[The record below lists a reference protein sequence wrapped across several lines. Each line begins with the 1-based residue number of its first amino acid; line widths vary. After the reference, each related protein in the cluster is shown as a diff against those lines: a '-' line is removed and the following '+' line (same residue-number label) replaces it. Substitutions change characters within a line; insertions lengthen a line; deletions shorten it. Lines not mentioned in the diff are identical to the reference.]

1 MANDN
6 KLIIVDESTLK
17 DKIYTIRGQQVM
29 LDFDLAE
36 IYGYT
41 VSAFNQQVKRNM
53 DRFSDDF
60 MFELTREEMVLLSKS
75 QNVISIQ
82 TVGTKGGRSKP
93 VKAFTEQGIYMLMTI
108 LKGDLAV
115 EQSKTLIRLFKTM
128 KDYLIENQPL
138 LTQKNYFALVDRVE
152 KNTQKIEAMQET
164 MVTKADLSDIMKLFD
179 QGLSNEEVLILDGM
193 PFKADE
199 AYQKIYRSAKS
210 KIVIVDDYIG
220 TKTLHHLA
228 HSKKNVKITIIS
240 DNAARPKLSLTE
252 YNDFITENPGRTI
265 TFLQSLHRAHDRY
278 IVLDEGTKDMKVY
291 HCGASSKD
299 AGKRI
304 TTITRIMNIDD
315 YKATIKMMFGNP
327 TLTLR

>member
-1 MANDN
+1 MTNDN
-6 KLIIVDESTLK
+6 KMMIVDESTLK
-17 DKIYTIRGQQVM
+17 DKIYTIRDQQVM
-29 LDFDLAE
+29 LDFDLTE

-82 TVGTKGGRSKP
+82 TAGTKGGRSKP
-93 VKAFTEQGIYMLMTI
+93 IKAFTEQGIYMLMTI
-108 LKGDLAV
+108 LKGNLAV
-115 EQSKTLIRLFKTM
+115 EQSKTLIRLFKSM

-138 LTQKNYFALVDRVE
+138 LTQKNYFALVDKVE
-152 KNTQKIEAMQET
+152 KNTQKIDAIQES
-164 MVTKADLSDIMKLFD
+164 MVTKAELSDIMKLFD
-179 QGLSNEEVLILDGM
+179 QGVSNEEILILDGK

-199 AYQKIYRSAKS
+199 AYQKIYRGAKS
-210 KIVIVDDYIG
+210 KIIIIDDYIG

-228 HSKKNVKITIIS
+228 HSKKSVKITIIS
-240 DNAARPKLSLTE
+240 DNAARPGLRLTE
-252 YNDFITENPGRTI
+252 YNDFVTENPGRSI
-265 TFLQSLHRAHDRY
+265 TFLQSMHRAHDRY

-304 TTITRIMNIDD
+304 TTITRIMDIDD
-315 YKATIKMMFGNP
+315 YQVTIKTMLGNP
-327 TLTLR
+327 SLVLR

>member
-1 MANDN
+1 MTNDN
-6 KLIIVDESTLK
+6 KMMIVDESTLK
-17 DKIYTIRGQQVM
+17 DKIYTIRDQQVM

-82 TVGTKGGRSKP
+82 TAGTKGGRSKP
-93 VKAFTEQGIYMLMTI
+93 IKAFTEQGIYMLMTI
-108 LKGDLAV
+108 LKGNLAV
-115 EQSKTLIRLFKTM
+115 EQSKTLIRLFKSM

-138 LTQKNYFALVDRVE
+138 LTQKNYFALVDKVE
-152 KNTQKIEAMQET
+152 KNTQKIDAIQES
-164 MVTKADLSDIMKLFD
+164 MVTKAELSDIMKLFD
-179 QGLSNEEVLILDGM
+179 QGVSNEEILILDGK

-199 AYQKIYRSAKS
+199 AYQKIYRGAKS
-210 KIVIVDDYIG
+210 KIIIIDDYIG

-228 HSKKNVKITIIS
+228 HSKKSVKITIIS
-240 DNAARPKLSLTE
+240 DNAARPGLRLTE
-252 YNDFITENPGRTI
+252 YNDFVTENPGRSI
-265 TFLQSLHRAHDRY
+265 TFLQSMHRAHDRY

-304 TTITRIMNIDD
+304 TTITRIMDIDD
-315 YKATIKMMFGNP
+315 YKVTIKTMLGNP
-327 TLTLR
+327 SLVLR